1 MRQHGVQI
9 LWVFSRAALPLGAV
23 AILLL
28 CVTAGGCQRALFPKG
43 EARNQFQ
50 VHDEMRQRYIPAQEY
65 DVFGAPQPALRARLL
80 R

>member
-1 MRQHGVQI
+1 MRQRDVQI
-9 LWVFSRAALPLGAV
+9 LWVPSPAVLRLGVA
-23 AILLL
+23 AILLT
-28 CVTAGGCQRALFPKG
+28 CMTTAGCQRALFPKG